1 MVNEM
6 QPIKT
11 PGVQPAL
18 GNTTNIGS
26 VDTMVAH
33 ADHVQNNYIFGGAG
47 LPGTGAAT
55 NLGAP
60 PKMETSFYN
69 LFVLPPE
76 SFINGGF
83 CVQKT
88 DALHDTDGD
97 VIRQLTMLGEN
108 ELSLIRSYPTIVSMR
123 NEQCGTAMPGCTVHY
138 GFITGIQVCDTSI
151 IFGFAKLQEILQS
164 LLIDNAALF
173 GIGRASAYNE
183 FDRTHWA
190 VKKVN
195 VVEELRKLGTQVI
208 VLSY

>member
-1 MVNEM
+1 MANEI
-6 QPIKT
+6 QPMKT
-11 PGVQPAL
+11 PGVQLAP

-26 VDTMVAH
+26 VDTVVAH
-33 ADHVQNNYIFGGAG
+33 ANQVQNNYIFGGSG
-47 LPGTGAAT
+47 LPGAGAAT

-60 PKMETSFYN
+60 PKMDMNFYN

-83 CVQKT
+83 RVQKT
-88 DALHDTDGD
+88 DALQDTDGD
-97 VIRQLTMLGEN
+97 AVRQLTMLGEN
-108 ELSLIRSYPTIVSMR
+108 EQSLIRSYPTVVAMP
-123 NEQCGTAMPGCTVHY
+123 NEQCGVATPGCTVHY
-138 GFITGIQVCDTSI
+138 GFITSIQVCDTSI
-151 IFGFAKLQEILQS
+151 IFGFMKLQEIPQS
-164 LLIDNAALF
+164 LFIDNAALF

-208 VLSY
+208 VFSY

>member
-1 MVNEM
+1 MANEI
-6 QPIKT
+6 QPMKT
-11 PGVQPAL
+11 AGAQPAP

-33 ADHVQNNYIFGGAG
+33 ADQVQNNYIFGGSG

-60 PKMETSFYN
+60 PKMDMNFYN
-69 LFVLPPE
+69 LFVLSPD

-83 CVQKT
+83 RVQKT
-88 DALHDTDGD
+88 DALQDTDGD
-97 VIRQLTMLGEN
+97 VVRQLTVLGEN
-108 ELSLIRSYPTIVSMR
+108 EQSLIRSYPTIVAMP
-123 NEQCGTAMPGCTVHY
+123 NEQCGTATPGCTVNY
-138 GFITGIQVCDTSI
+138 GFITSVQVCDTSI
-151 IFGFAKLQEILQS
+151 LFGFMKLQEIPKS
-164 LLIDNAALF
+164 LLIDNATLF

-208 VLSY
+208 VFSY